1 MKTKKLMTI
10 VVVTVLA
17 ILVLAACSSAPPTAE
32 STPAPTQTPYVVVV
46 TATPQPVTET
56 AAPTE
61 ETVAATK
68 EIPTEESPSDG
79 GDGDTEAPKFF
90 RDEFEGNL
98 DNYNLMLWTGRFG
111 KTDVFIE
118 DARLKFRLNA
128 IYLAP
133 YLVYTPHTYT
143 DVRLEVL
150 TENLAVNENHMTL
163 VCRYDED
170 RGWYEF
176 NIGSDGLFRINYYD
190 AKVLKNYV
198 RLWNGGSNDI
208 NLGRQFN
215 KITAECVGSQLSLY
229 VNDVLLKT
237 VEHKDLR
244 EGRVGLGVSSFS
256 STPVQVDF
264 DYFDISQP

>member
-1 MKTKKLMTI
+1 MKTIKMI
-10 VVVTVLA
+10 PIVLA
-17 ILVLAACSSAPPTAE
+17 AALAVLALAACSSPQPTAE
-32 STPAPTQTPYVVVV
+32 VSTAPTQTPFVIVV

-61 ETVAATK
+61 EPVA
-68 EIPTEESPSDG
+68 PTEEVVADG
-79 GDGDTEAPKFF
+79 QPPKFF
-90 RDEFEGNL
+90 RDEFTGNL
-98 DNYNLMLWTGRFG
+98 DNYKLMLWTGRFG

-118 DARLKFRLNA
+118 DETLKFRLNA

-133 YLVYTPHTYT
+133 YLIYTPHIYT
-143 DVRLEVL
+143 DVRLEV
-150 TENLAVNENHMTL
+150 TAENLAVNENHITL

-190 AKVLKNYV
+190 AKVVKGHV

-208 NLGRQFN
+208 NLGRQIN
-215 KITAECVGSQLSLY
+215 KVTAECVGSQLSLY

-256 STPVQVDF
+256 QIPVQVDF